1 MGGGRPGARGM
12 AHQDPRD
19 LVDATRGRGY
29 AERVSPALPAWLGN
43 PSSRLVDA
51 AVTVVVGVPVVAT
64 TIADAAADE
73 RPLLGLLFGLAAVA
87 PLLVRRRW
95 PFAALAAILAVA
107 FSSPADGAF
116 ELPVLVAVYTI
127 GSSRSWEA
135 TAAAAAAVVAAAAVY
150 EVAGGPDLT
159 TEDVLGLALLCSIAA
174 GLGLYVGSRRTSM
187 EALRER
193 AERLDRERE
202 LLAERAVAE
211 ERVRI
216 AQELHDVV
224 AHNVSLIVVQAQA
237 LGATVPDDRVTEAT
251 DGIADL
257 GRQAMAEMHRTLKLL
272 RANEDEAVGRGP
284 QPGLRDLDRLME
296 RARAAGVRVELA
308 VEGEPRTLSQS
319 VDLSAYRIVQEA
331 LTNVVKHAGRAHT
344 TVTLGYRADALELTI
359 TDSGDTALSAGVAS
373 PGGHGLVGMRERAA
387 LFGGKLT
394 AGPRGDHGFEVHALL
409 PYGERSP
416 A

>member
-1 MGGGRPGARGM
+1 M

-29 AERVSPALPAWLGN
+29 AGRVSPALPAWLGN

-51 AVTVVVGVPVVAT
+51 ALTVVVGVPVVAT
-64 TIADAAADE
+64 TVADAAADD
-73 RPLLGLLFGLAAVA
+73 RPLLGVLFGLAAVA

-127 GSSRSWEA
+127 GSARSWEA

-193 AERLDRERE
+193 AECLARERE

-272 RANEDEAVGRGP
+272 RGGDEAARRGP
-284 QPGLRDLDRLME
+284 QPGLRDLDGLLE
-296 RARAAGVRVELA
+296 RARAAGLRVELA
-308 VEGEPRTLSQS
+308 VEGETRPLSQS

-331 LTNVVKHAGRAHT
+331 LTNVVKHAGRAHS
-344 TVTLGYRADALELTI
+344 TVTLGYRADALELSI
-359 TDSGDTALSAGVAS
+359 TDSGDTALSAGVTSS

-387 LFGGKLT
+387 LFGGTLT
-394 AGPRGDHGFEVHALL
+394 AGPRDDHGFEVHALL

-416 A
+416 T